1 MPLYEGAASNG
12 RVSPVS
18 VRKEW
23 LSSMKW
29 IHCADLHLGSRVETN
44 LTAEKARER
53 KAQLLQTFGRMIDFA
68 AENEVRA
75 VLLAGD
81 VFDTCRPSVRTC
93 RYVLDQIRRRPEIDF
108 LYLRGNHDE
117 TVELE
122 DVPENLILFGDSWVY
137 RDYGEVTVA
146 GIELSARSRGTLYD
160 TLSLNPDRCNLVMLH
175 GQESRRDNPDDS
187 ENLNLNRL
195 RGKGIDYLALGHIH
209 QHREEKLD
217 DRGIYVYSGCLDGRG
232 FDECGEKG
240 FVLVE
245 TGGGRVHTQFVPFS
259 SRVFHEV
266 RVDAGGTE
274 SFVELL
280 ERVKA
285 AAADIPARDIVKV
298 VLTGACSADTPRD
311 LVSLTRELEDRFY
324 AVKCR
329 DETKLAMDIDGYKD
343 DISLKGEFIR
353 LALAAGLSEEDCGQ
367 VIRYGLRALSGEEI
381 EE

>member
-1 MPLYEGAASNG
+1 
-12 RVSPVS
+12 
-18 VRKEW
+18 
-23 LSSMKW
+23 MKW

-175 GQESRRDNPDDS
+175 GQESRP
-187 ENLNLNRL
+187 
-195 RGKGIDYLALGHIH
+195 G
-209 QHREEKLD
+209 
-217 DRGIYVYSGCLDGRG
+217 
-232 FDECGEKG
+232 
-240 FVLVE
+240 
-245 TGGGRVHTQFVPFS
+245 
-259 SRVFHEV
+259 
-266 RVDAGGTE
+266 
-274 SFVELL
+274 
-280 ERVKA
+280 
-285 AAADIPARDIVKV
+285 
-298 VLTGACSADTPRD
+298 
-311 LVSLTRELEDRFY
+311 
-324 AVKCR
+324 
-329 DETKLAMDIDGYKD
+329 
-343 DISLKGEFIR
+343 
-353 LALAAGLSEEDCGQ
+353 
-367 VIRYGLRALSGEEI
+367 
-381 EE
+381 